1 MLIIKYYL
9 FWLLFVLGACAE
21 PQKQNQVSSKDT
33 EQIHALHENYRT
45 FWLEN
50 DSTKVVNLFA
60 EHAALIPPQNPGDLV
75 RGKSAIGQWWF
86 AVNNDTTYP
95 ITGFEYQ
102 QDSLII
108 VDSQSAIWEGL
119 STVSWNT
126 VVGDSIVSSSQS
138 SSNFITVCTKID
150 GEWKILR
157 QIWNVRG

>member
-1 MLIIKYYL
+1 MEKCFVSFFMI
-9 FWLLFVLGACAE
+9 LLLSCSANKAPKV
-21 PQKQNQVSSKDT
+21 VSAVDR

-50 DSTKVVNLFA
+50 DSAKVVNLFA

-157 QIWNVRG
+157 QIWNVRR

>member
-1 MLIIKYYL
+1 MEKCFVSFFMI
-9 FWLLFVLGACAE
+9 LLLSCSANKAPKV
-21 PQKQNQVSSKDT
+21 VSAADL

-60 EHAALIPPQNPGDLV
+60 DHGALIPPQNPGDFV

-86 AVNNDTTYP
+86 AVSNDTTYP

-102 QDSLII
+102 QDSLIS
-108 VDSQSAIWEGL
+108 VDSKIAIWEGL

-126 VVGDSIVSSSQS
+126 VVRASVVSSSRS
-138 SSNFITVCTKID
+138 TSNFITVCKKVGD
-150 GEWKILR
+150 EWKILR